1 MIVIHGKVEIKEKTC
16 PYPRGFLCL
25 EVGYENGFFL
35 MKERGGEMMESIWYL
50 SEYELTVRVLI
61 SALCGGFIGLERELS
76 NHAAGFRTHIL
87 VCIGSTCIMLLS
99 IYGFSQFVNEYNV
112 RVDPARLAA
121 QVITGIGF
129 LGAGAI
135 MRNGSMISGL
145 TTAASI
151 WVVAAI
157 GLCIGAGFMYVAFL
171 ATVLVVIILFVLNKV
186 ESVMMRGWRK
196 RDLKL
201 QLIDRPGA
209 LANVTALFARYDVQI
224 SNMSMKSDSRMHEE
238 GKQVPTMDIHFQIK
252 TKKPKYFSIVMD
264 LLVANKDVIG
274 IDSEYDTST
283 VDPKMAEQQDAKTE
297 KKASV

>member
-1 MIVIHGKVEIKEKTC
+1 M
-16 PYPRGFLCL
+16 
-25 EVGYENGFFL
+25 EN
-35 MKERGGEMMESIWYL
+35 IWTI
-50 SEYELTVRVLI
+50 SEYELTIRLLI

-99 IYGFSQFVNEYNV
+99 IYGFSQFVDEINV

-157 GLCIGAGFMYVAFL
+157 GLCIGAGFMYLAFL

-186 ESVMMRGWRK
+186 ENAMMRHWRK
-196 RDLKL
+196 REVMIH
-201 QLIDRPGA
+201 LIDRPGA
-209 LANVTALFARYDVQI
+209 LANITSLFARYDIQI
-224 SNMSMKSDSRMHEE
+224 SNMVMKSDSRMMED
-238 GKQVPTMDIHFQIK
+238 GVKMPTMEVRFQLK
-252 TKKPKYFSIVMD
+252 TKKPKFFSIVME
-264 LLVANKDVIG
+264 LIVANKDVIG
-274 IDSEYDTST
+274 MESEFDVRTLERNKQANT
-283 VDPKMAEQQDAKTE
+283 EQLSKNKEANL
-297 KKASV
+297 

>member
-1 MIVIHGKVEIKEKTC
+1 MD
-16 PYPRGFLCL
+16 
-25 EVGYENGFFL
+25 GFFVL
-35 MKERGGEMMESIWYL
+35 NKEGGEQLENIWTIT
-50 SEYELTVRVLI
+50 EYELTIRVLI
-61 SALCGGFIGLERELS
+61 SALCGGFIGLERELN

-99 IYGFSQFVNEYNV
+99 IYGFSQFVDEVNV

-157 GLCIGAGFMYVAFL
+157 GLCIGAGFMYLAFL

-186 ESVMMRGWRK
+186 ENVMMRNWRK
-196 RDLKL
+196 RDVVI
-201 QLIDRPGA
+201 QLIDRPGS
-209 LANVTALFARYDVQI
+209 LANITSLFSRYDIQI
-224 SNMSMKSDSRMHEE
+224 SNMVMKSDSRMMED
-238 GKQVPTMDIHFQIK
+238 GIKMPTMEIRFQLK
-252 TKKPKYFSIVMD
+252 TKKPKFYPVAMELI
-264 LLVANKDVIG
+264 VANKDVIALET
-274 IDSEYDTST
+274 EYDARA
-283 VDPKMAEQQDAKTE
+283 AERNKHAEAEERSKSKDANL
-297 KKASV
+297 